1 MEPRMS
7 TPMFNFSPRF
17 PWSGDV
23 IQDIDPQTSWFFG
36 NIAPTAGSGRL
47 ERHIA
52 LDVAS
57 YGKQL
62 SVVMDVLHELIEQGK
77 VSPATRAKFDT
88 RRSQIEQAK
97 AAYAGNVEAEAEAGM
112 QRLQQ
117 ADPAAYARL
126 LKRLGRAG
134 G

>member
-1 MEPRMS
+1 MNS
-7 TPMFNFSPRF
+7 TFNFSPRL

-23 IQDIDPQTSWFFG
+23 VQDIDPQTSWFFG

-62 SVVMDVLHELIEQGK
+62 SVVMDALHELIEQGE
-77 VSPATRAKFDT
+77 VSEETRDKFSA
-88 RRSQIEQAK
+88 RRNQIEQAK
-97 AAYAGNVEAEAEAGM
+97 QAWAGNVETDAEAAM
-112 QRLQQ
+112 KRLQQ
-117 ADPAAYARL
+117 TDPAAYERL
-126 LKRLGRAG
+126 LRRLNRHAG
-134 G
+134 

>member
-1 MEPRMS
+1 MS

-62 SVVMDVLHELIEQGK
+62 SVVMDVLHELIEQGA
-77 VSPATRAKFDT
+77 VSQATRAKFDT
-88 RRSQIEQAK
+88 RRQQIEQAK
-97 AAYAGNVEAEAEAGM
+97 AAHAGNVETEAEAGM
-112 QRLQQ
+112 KRLQQ

>member
-1 MEPRMS
+1 MS

-23 IQDIDPQTSWFFG
+23 IQDIDPQTTWFFG
-36 NIAPTAGSGRL
+36 NIAPNAGSGRL

-77 VSPATRAKFDT
+77 VSDATREKFEA

-97 AAYAGNVEAEAEAGM
+97 AAHAGNVEADAEASLK
-112 QRLQQ
+112 RLQQ
-117 ADPAAYARL
+117 ADAAAYERLIRRLAR
-126 LKRLGRAG
+126 RAG
-134 G
+134 

>member
-1 MEPRMS
+1 MS

-23 IQDIDPQTSWFFG
+23 IQDIDPQTTWFFG
-36 NIAPTAGSGRL
+36 NIAPSAGSGRL

-52 LDVAS
+52 LDVVS

-77 VSPATRAKFDT
+77 VGEETREKFNT

-97 AAYAGNVEAEAEAGM
+97 RAHADNVETEAEESM
-112 QRLQQ
+112 KRLQKT
-117 ADPAAYARL
+117 DPEAYARL
-126 LKRLGRAG
+126 LKRLSRHGS
-134 G
+134 

>member
-1 MEPRMS
+1 MS
-7 TPMFNFSPRF
+7 STFNFSTRL

-23 IQDIDPQTSWFFG
+23 VQDIDPQTSWFFG

-62 SVVMDVLHELIEQGK
+62 SVVMDALHELIEQGR
-77 VSPATRAKFDT
+77 VSDDT
-88 RRSQIEQAK
+88 REKFSIRRNQIEQAK
-97 AAYAGNVEAEAEAGM
+97 QTWAGNVETDAEAAM
-112 QRLQQ
+112 KRLQQ
-117 ADPAAYARL
+117 ADPAAYERL
-126 LKRLGRAG
+126 LRRLKRHVG
-134 G
+134 

>member
-1 MEPRMS
+1 MNS
-7 TPMFNFSPRF
+7 TFNFSPRL

-23 IQDIDPQTSWFFG
+23 VQDIDPQTSWFFG

-62 SVVMDVLHELIEQGK
+62 SVVMDALHELIEQGQ
-77 VSPATRAKFDT
+77 VSDETREKFSA
-88 RRSQIEQAK
+88 RRNQIEQAK
-97 AAYAGNVEAEAEAGM
+97 QAWATNVETDAEAAM
-112 QRLQQ
+112 KRLQQ
-117 ADPAAYARL
+117 TDRAAYERL
-126 LKRLGRAG
+126 LRRLNRHAG
-134 G
+134 

>member
-1 MEPRMS
+1 MS

-52 LDVAS
+52 LDVVS

-62 SVVMDVLHELIEQGK
+62 SVVMDVLHELVEQGK
-77 VSPATRAKFDT
+77 VSEETRAKFNA
-88 RRSQIEQAK
+88 RREQIEQAK
-97 AAYAGNVEAEAEAGM
+97 QAHADNVESAAEAGM
-112 QRLQQ
+112 KRLLQ

-126 LKRLGRAG
+126 LKRLGRHAG
-134 G
+134 